1 MSYPAAVTL
10 VFHAA
15 LTIVAVDVV
24 LRYLFRAVDRLS
36 AATVG
41 RSR

>member
-1 MSYPAAVTL
+1 MML
-10 VFHAA
+10 FLAA
-15 LTIVAVDVV
+15 LAIVAVDVV

-36 AATVG
+36 AATVR